1 MEQSCY
7 KCGQMVEEGRPF
19 CPHCAAPLIRVL
31 MPEPVAVA
39 LPGAAGSQISSDLP
53 SSQTVP
59 VLALPMRWSQA
70 LKPCSLAAVISIVI
84 MMLGLYPFVAILA
97 GGFLAVVFYRQ
108 GKQNLPITTASGARL
123 GALAG
128 FLCFCLVAIISAVG
142 SAVPEVRAKMHDQIM
157 ENFQKVA
164 AARPP
169 DPQLQQL
176 LDAMKTPEGF
186 LMMLIFFGLALLVVS
201 LALGALGGAVGGRI
215 FRLNQRR

>member
-7 KCGQMVEEGRPF
+7 KCGQMVDEGRPF
-19 CPHCAAPLIRVL
+19 CPHCAAPLIRVI
-31 MPEPVAVA
+31 MPEPVAA
-39 LPGAAGSQISSDLP
+39 LPGAPGVHTSSDLP

-70 LKPCSLAAVISIVI
+70 LKPSLLAAVITMVM

-108 GKQNLPITTASGARL
+108 GKQNVAVTTASGARL

-128 FLCFCLVAIISAVG
+128 FLCFCLVAIVSAVG
-142 SAVPEVRAKMHDQIM
+142 AAVPEMRAKMHDQIM

-201 LALGALGGAVGGRI
+201 LILGALGGAVGGKI
-215 FRLNQRR
+215 FRLRDHI

>member
-19 CPHCAAPLIRVL
+19 CPHCAAPLIRVI
-31 MPEPVAVA
+31 MPEPVAA
-39 LPGAAGSQISSDLP
+39 LPGAPGVNASSDLP

-70 LKPCSLAAVISIVI
+70 LKPSLLAAVITMVM
-84 MMLGLYPFVAILA
+84 MMLGLYPFVAILV

-108 GKQNLPITTASGARL
+108 GKQNVAITTSSGARL

-128 FLCFCLVAIISAVG
+128 FLCFCLVAIVSAVG
-142 SAVPEVRAKMHDQIM
+142 AAVPEVRAKMHDQIM

-201 LALGALGGAVGGRI
+201 LILGALGGAVGGRV
-215 FRLNQRR
+215 FRLRDRI

>member
-1 MEQSCY
+1 
-7 KCGQMVEEGRPF
+7 MVEEGRPF

-31 MPEPVAVA
+31 MPEPAQVA
-39 LPGAAGSQISSDLP
+39 LPGSPGAQSSSDLS

-70 LKPCSLAAVISIVI
+70 LKPCSLAALISMGMI
-84 MMLGLYPFVAILA
+84 MLGLYPVVAMLA

-108 GKQNLPITTASGARL
+108 GKQNLTVTTSSGSRL
-123 GALAG
+123 GALTG
-128 FLCFCLVAIISAVG
+128 FLCFCTVAILSAIG
-142 SAVPEVRAKMHDQIM
+142 AAVPEVRMKMHDQIM

-186 LMMLIFFGLALLVVS
+186 LMMLIFFGLALLVVF
-201 LALGALGGAVGGRI
+201 LVLGALGGAVGGRI
-215 FRLNQRR
+215 FRLRDRI

>member
-19 CPHCAAPLIRVL
+19 CPHCAAPLIRVII
-31 MPEPVAVA
+31 PEPVSA
-39 LPGAAGSQISSDLP
+39 LPGASGVHTSSDLP

-70 LKPCSLAAVISIVI
+70 LKPSLLAAVITMVM

-108 GKQNLPITTASGARL
+108 GKNVAITTASGARL
-123 GALAG
+123 GALSG
-128 FLCFCLVAIISAVG
+128 FLCFCLFAIVSAVG
-142 SAVPEVRAKMHDQIM
+142 AAVPEVRAKMHDQIM

-176 LDAMKTPEGF
+176 IDAMKTPEGF

-201 LALGALGGAVGGRI
+201 LILGALGGAVGGRI
-215 FRLNQRR
+215 FRLRDRI